1 MKENTKN
8 TLRKIGM
15 KLLLLIAV
23 LAVLDVLYFFTFY
36 PKDLEEHC
44 SLMELSQK
52 TVPEGDDIVYLGES
66 SNHAYSEAD
75 TDRRPIS
82 MMLDSLLPAHK
93 VGNLGKAACHA
104 SIYYDVLRNI
114 PRQKQDQGC
123 GCHRQHALF
132 FQRMDI
138 LQIGNRT
145 TERTVNDEEGSST
158 IQTHV
163 NGFQGISTLDRRGT
177 G

>member
-52 TVPEGDDIVYLGES
+52 PVPEGDDIVYLGES

-82 MMLDSLLPAHK
+82 MMLDLLFRAPILHCFDPPVMIRTLVNAGSKPDDKISVISAVAEPNWLSRLLPH
-93 VGNLGKAACHA
+93 
-104 SIYYDVLRNI
+104 I
-114 PRQKQDQGC
+114 
-123 GCHRQHALF
+123 
-132 FQRMDI
+132 
-138 LQIGNRT
+138 
-145 TERTVNDEEGSST
+145 
-158 IQTHV
+158 
-163 NGFQGISTLDRRGT
+163 
-177 G
+177 

>member
-52 TVPEGDDIVYLGES
+52 PVPEGDDIVYLGES

-82 MMLDSLLPAHK
+82 MMLDSLLLHTK
-93 VGNLGKAACHA
+93 LEIWGKLLVMQVYTMTFCATYPVKTR
-104 SIYYDVLRNI
+104 SRLRLS
-114 PRQKQDQGC
+114 PSTC
-123 GCHRQHALF
+123 ALF
-132 FQRMDI
+132 PA
-138 LQIGNRT
+138 
-145 TERTVNDEEGSST
+145 
-158 IQTHV
+158 
-163 NGFQGISTLDRRGT
+163 NGYTPNWKSHYGKNS
-177 G
+177 